1 MTGISHIHG
10 FCHPILC
17 SLDPSSCDLWRQAP
31 ILFVVPFPF
40 LSALRPLAML
50 HYRFL
55 SNPGFPVLSLR
66 CSSGSSHLSTC
77 ALSQTCV
84 PPSSCSTSLHLISPS
99 FNSKNIQLH
108 YIYPCPFLHASVSCF
123 PFQTFPLLADFLA
136 VLHKALASAPKAS
149 LRSPHFQSPA
159 LSTIAQHEL
168 LYCWAVN

>member
-1 MTGISHIHG
+1 MRLSLGLNHRHLPPTLTELVVSLWVLHGPATRDELSMYFVSGFHQCLQRMTGISHIHG

-55 SNPGFPVLSLR
+55 SNPSFSVLSLR

-84 PPSSCSTSLHLISPS
+84 PPSSCSTSLHLISP
-99 FNSKNIQLH
+99 QLQFQK
-108 YIYPCPFLHASVSCF
+108 YPATLYLSVSFFTC
-123 PFQTFPLLADFLA
+123 L
-136 VLHKALASAPKAS
+136 
-149 LRSPHFQSPA
+149 
-159 LSTIAQHEL
+159 
-168 LYCWAVN
+168 C

>member
-55 SNPGFPVLSLR
+55 SNPSFSVLSLR

-84 PPSSCSTSLHLISPS
+84 PPSSCSTSPFDFPPASIQKISS
-99 FNSKNIQLH
+99 
-108 YIYPCPFLHASVSCF
+108 YIIFIHVLFYM
-123 PFQTFPLLADFLA
+123 PLLA
-136 VLHKALASAPKAS
+136 AS
-149 LRSPHFQSPA
+149 HFRPFHS
-159 LSTIAQHEL
+159 
-168 LYCWAVN
+168 